1 MKFLG
6 GLFFSMY
13 RIMSKKYLS
22 WFLELSGLQFKILN
36 LNKPNHSLNNQ
47 SSMRHRFAHQYVK
60 SISLKL
66 GALLHSI
73 SLLIEMI
80 DWAFQ
85 IHSVLTPK
93 LQNLWMLGRLRCHWV
108 NHWCLNFVLKQAA
121 WLKYCLSK
129 MRKFIMI

>member
-1 MKFLG
+1 MG

-13 RIMSKKYLS
+13 RIMSKKYLW

-36 LNKPNHSLNNQ
+36 LNKPNHSFNNQ
-47 SSMRHRFAHQYVK
+47 SSMRHRFARHYIK

-73 SLLIEMI
+73 SLFIEMI
-80 DWAFQ
+80 GWAFQ
-85 IHSVLTPK
+85 IHSVRTPK
-93 LQNLWMLGRLRCHWV
+93 FQNLWILGRLRCHWV
-108 NHWCLNFVLKQAA
+108 NRWCLNSILKQAA
-121 WLKYCLSK
+121 WLKYCLLK